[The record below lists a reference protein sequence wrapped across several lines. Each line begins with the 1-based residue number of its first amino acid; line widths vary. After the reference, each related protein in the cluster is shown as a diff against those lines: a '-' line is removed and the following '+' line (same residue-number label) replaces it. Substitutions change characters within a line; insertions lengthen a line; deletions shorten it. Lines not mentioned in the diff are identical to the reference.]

1 MRTVVLRVAALA
13 LLLLLALV
21 SVLSIRTLRRLPDTI
36 VYFVA
41 SEAEHFR
48 LERVG
53 RVSRAT
59 DDASRAQ
66 AALDALIA
74 GPSEEE
80 KAGGLFS
87 NVPPE
92 TQVLGI
98 ELEGSTL
105 SADFSQD
112 LTQGGGS
119 ADLVGRLNQILY
131 TLSQPG
137 SVEAVSVLI
146 EGRPVSVFGSAG
158 VLVPQPFERVSDE
171 LPIW

>member
-41 SEAEHFR
+41 SERDHFR

-59 DDASRAQ
+59 DDKARAR

-80 KAGGLFS
+80 KATGLFS
-87 NVPPE
+87 SLPDE
-92 TQVLGI
+92 TRVLSV
-98 ELEGSTL
+98 ELEDSRL

-119 ADLVGRLNQILY
+119 ADLLGRLNQILY
-131 TLSQPG
+131 TLSQPA
-137 SVEAVSVLI
+137 SVDEVTLLI
-146 EGRPVSVFGSAG
+146 EGKPVSAFGGAG
-158 VLVPQPFERVSDE
+158 ILVPQPFKRVSDE